1 MVARRKG
8 STGLGGRFRIPDVYG
23 KLLAGW
29 CRERARLDPRLDPR
43 LWLGE
48 HSPTEWALLRWLD
61 AESQWQAE
69 QDLAV
74 MFAAGEPLE
83 VPRGT
88 FGGHSIP
95 REGSWP
101 AWLGPYSAVKSVRVY
116 ADDTIEP
123 VDQD

>member
-8 STGLGGRFRIPDVYG
+8 STGRGGRFRTPGVYEQ
-23 KLLAGW
+23 LLAGR
-29 CRERARLDPRLDPR
+29 CRERARLDPR

-48 HSPTEWALLRWLD
+48 HSPTEWALLRWLE

-74 MFAAGEPLE
+74 MLAAGEPLE
-83 VPRGT
+83 VPRWS

-101 AWLGPYSAVKSVRVY
+101 AWLGPYSAVKSVRVH